1 MQRLTDADVSNEALP
16 YYGALYEVDVAG
28 APASIFRV
36 GFTAEL
42 GYEIMVPIAHTAQ
55 LWDAILAQKDLGVRL
70 MGYVRLLAIPFA
82 VFIITLILQTG
93 SVPLRS
99 DISTT
104 SPSST
109 PFNLPLSDILLNLVP
124 LIIFVTVLAVGLRFF
139 SRAMV
144 RLFTTF
150 GKVLD
155 IVIKLAL
162 ALSIVQYFTGIFDVF
177 GKWPLVSCAVNSL
190 NKC

>member
-70 MGYVRLLAIPFA
+70 MGYVRASGDPVRRLHHHPDFA
-82 VFIITLILQTG
+82 DRICPTTERHLHYFPLFH
-93 SVPLRS
+93 SV
-99 DISTT
+99 
-104 SPSST
+104 
-109 PFNLPLSDILLNLVP
+109 
-124 LIIFVTVLAVGLRFF
+124 
-139 SRAMV
+139 
-144 RLFTTF
+144 
-150 GKVLD
+150 
-155 IVIKLAL
+155 
-162 ALSIVQYFTGIFDVF
+162 
-177 GKWPLVSCAVNSL
+177 
-190 NKC
+190 